1 MNIFEESEKAVTYD
15 GLGTAAYVE
24 IRGKKFPRFL
34 VRLFIGSFIS
44 VPIVMDGFVCVNGYA
59 NGFGTILYTI
69 CMICSFSSA
78 IMIYMALVFKTN
90 EIAELFEDL
99 RNTIGASNLNSNSIT
114 TGCFKIF

>member
-24 IRGKKFPRFL
+24 IRGTKFPRWL

-44 VPIVMDGFVCVNGYA
+44 VPVAMDIVVCFVGFA

-69 CMICSFSSA
+69 CMIFSFSSA
-78 IMIYMALVFKTN
+78 LMIYMGLVSKTN

-99 RNTIGASNLNSNSIT
+99 RNTIGASN
-114 TGCFKIF
+114 